1 MLIIGMKKKRV
12 GIILLVL
19 IVMLVVVAGLVWYLF
34 FRQPMSSSETKE
46 PGVPEKIQLAT
57 VCSNDQIKLAS
68 SAIEPYN
75 ADVLR
80 AVSTEIKGKSG
91 HENDQNC
98 MYILARYY
106 IATGQLDLVA
116 GAVNRIQALQTA
128 GGRYSLLFKPPALNV
143 SDLRETVRL
152 QQSSQTSVKSTG
164 YDLDDVDKE
173 AP

>member
-1 MLIIGMKKKRV
+1 MNKKRV
-12 GIILLVL
+12 GIILSVLVVIL
-19 IVMLVVVAGLVWYLF
+19 LVVAGIVWYLF
-34 FRQPMSSSETKE
+34 FHHPKPNDTVKE
-46 PGVPEKIQLAT
+46 PDAPTKIQLAT
-57 VCSNDQIKLAS
+57 VCSNDQIKRAS
-68 SAIEPYN
+68 SSIEPYN
-75 ADVLR
+75 ADALR
-80 AVSTEIKGKSG
+80 AVSTEIKDKVG

-106 IATGQLDLVA
+106 IATGQLDLA
-116 GAVNRIQALQTA
+116 ASAVNRIQALQTA